1 MTVQLIINYLIYF
14 SLCLTLPYVCV
25 NAYFSTKD
33 KAVRSAAVTAFLSFL
48 YLGLYCMAF
57 Q

>member
-14 SLCLTLPYVCV
+14 ALCFTLPYVCV
-25 NAYFSTKD
+25 NAYFTTKS
-33 KAVRSAAVTAFLSFL
+33 KVVRSAAVTAFLSFL